1 MIWQSFEITEEDKED
16 ELQGASS
23 LTQSQQSDY
32 RSMICMCG
40 ACTLL
45 LVVQSVQYFSS
56 YILRAETSLP
66 LFYLGREFI
75 SYLLRDE
82 TSLPLFDLGRE

>member
-1 MIWQSFEITEEDKED
+1 
-16 ELQGASS
+16 
-23 LTQSQQSDY
+23 
-32 RSMICMCG
+32 MCG